1 MTGDD
6 WGVATG
12 HKWRLGGGGVEL
24 ERGCNLEK
32 KGGGRHTHSTREFW
46 PQAKFCGLWPKCER
60 GFKKLDTTDRQTCSV
75 LVSGSDYVIV
85 TYIN

>member
-32 KGGGRHTHSTREFW
+32 KGGGRHTHSKKRDGNRTQVERFDDE
-46 PQAKFCGLWPKCER
+46 GL
-60 GFKKLDTTDRQTCSV
+60 D
-75 LVSGSDYVIV
+75 
-85 TYIN
+85 